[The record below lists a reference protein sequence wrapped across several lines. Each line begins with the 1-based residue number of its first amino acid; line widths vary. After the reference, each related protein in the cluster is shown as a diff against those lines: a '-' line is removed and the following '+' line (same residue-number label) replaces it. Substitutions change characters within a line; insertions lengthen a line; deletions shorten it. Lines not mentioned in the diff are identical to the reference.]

1 MPAAICEIAGGHFL
15 RLRAI
20 ALALRGPP
28 LQWPFSIR
36 ERAAR
41 QPQADAPGEGRKSI
55 RILRPSPY
63 RARASRSL
71 GFALSGSRFAPSPR
85 GRGAKSTSAFGCRK
99 AAMEGRFRHHRAQLS
114 LRVLRFEFRV
124 RFLLSSSSGSSC
136 PPPENFSDR
145 ILWSEAGERFHRH
158 LAQFF
163 PRALRCVVL
172 ARL

>member
-1 MPAAICEIAGGHFL
+1 MTADNTAICEIAGGH
-15 RLRAI
+15 R
-20 ALALRGPP
+20 PP

-36 ERAAR
+36 EKAAR

-55 RILRPSPY
+55 RILRPSPFFL
-63 RARASRSL
+63 A
-71 GFALSGSRFAPSPR
+71 FALSGSRFAPSPR